1 MHETHLSDDTAVSQ
15 LTIQLGKCLLT
26 NTYNLLCHFR
36 LVELTQRKEEE
47 EEIEVR
53 LDIQDN
59 LTVLEEIKTIE
70 ENERKEVINLILRRI
85 NPLFYIF
92 NFALVT

>member
-1 MHETHLSDDTAVSQ
+1 MLN
-15 LTIQLGKCLLT
+15 K
-26 NTYNLLCHFR
+26 YNIFRHFR

-70 ENERKEVINLILRRI
+70 ENERKEVINQFLRRT
-85 NPLFYIF
+85 NPLFYTV
-92 NFALVT
+92 NFAVIT

>member
-1 MHETHLSDDTAVSQ
+1 MHGTHLSDDMAVSQ
-15 LTIQLGKCLLT
+15 LTIQLGKCLL
-26 NTYNLLCHFR
+26 NQYNLLCHFR

-70 ENERKEVINLILRRI
+70 ENERKEVINLILRRT

>member
-1 MHETHLSDDTAVSQ
+1 MLN
-15 LTIQLGKCLLT
+15 K
-26 NTYNLLCHFR
+26 YNLLCHFR

-70 ENERKEVINLILRRI
+70 ENERKEVINLILPKLI
-85 NPLFYIF
+85 LCFIF
-92 NFALVT
+92 LTLLSLLEKH

>member
-1 MHETHLSDDTAVSQ
+1 MLN
-15 LTIQLGKCLLT
+15 K
-26 NTYNLLCHFR
+26 YNIFRHFR

-70 ENERKEVINLILRRI
+70 ENERKEVINQFLRRT
-85 NPLFYIF
+85 NSLFYTV
-92 NFALVT
+92 NFAVIT

>member
-1 MHETHLSDDTAVSQ
+1 MHETHLSDDMAVSQ
-15 LTIQLGKCLLT
+15 LTIQLGKCLRNKYDLF
-26 NTYNLLCHFR
+26 CHFR

-59 LTVLEEIKTIE
+59 LTVLEEMKTIE
-70 ENERKEVINLILRRI
+70 ENERKEVINLILRRT

-92 NFALVT
+92 NFALIA

>member
-1 MHETHLSDDTAVSQ
+1 MLN
-15 LTIQLGKCLLT
+15 K
-26 NTYNLLCHFR
+26 YNIFRHFR

-70 ENERKEVINLILRRI
+70 ENERKEVINQFLRRT
-85 NPLFYIF
+85 NPLFYTVK
-92 NFALVT
+92 FAVIT

>member
-1 MHETHLSDDTAVSQ
+1 MLN
-15 LTIQLGKCLLT
+15 K
-26 NTYNLLCHFR
+26 YNIFRHFR

-47 EEIEVR
+47 EEVEVR

-70 ENERKEVINLILRRI
+70 ENERKEVINQFLRRT
-85 NPLFYIF
+85 NHLFYTV
-92 NFALVT
+92 NFAVIT

>member
-1 MHETHLSDDTAVSQ
+1 MLN
-15 LTIQLGKCLLT
+15 K
-26 NTYNLLCHFR
+26 YNLLCHFR